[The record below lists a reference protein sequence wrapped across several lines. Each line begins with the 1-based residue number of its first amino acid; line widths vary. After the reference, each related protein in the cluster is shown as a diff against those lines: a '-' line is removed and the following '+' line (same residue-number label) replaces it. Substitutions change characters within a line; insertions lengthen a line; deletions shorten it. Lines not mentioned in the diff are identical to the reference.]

1 MFAGTKSSV
10 KPKTSPVAKGR
21 AEGGKE
27 RAKPD
32 RSAGHGSEAKASVK
46 GGASGGSRRQV
57 VVAKQAGQKRRS
69 RSRERSRSPKR
80 LAASPTRKS
89 GGLPMPL
96 PVLCN
101 L

>member
-1 MFAGTKSSV
+1 M

-27 RAKPD
+27 RAKHD
-32 RSAGHGSEAKASVK
+32 RGAGHGSEAKASVELAVK

-89 GGLPMPL
+89 GGLPMLL